1 MFIAVRMSECRRSVI
16 VTVLLTEARMAVRKY
31 SPGSRRFRTVSD
43 LVAQK
48 DLASAGILLPAPT
61 LTSGK
66 DLDKTVAVAYVS
78 VTRGMRE
85 LPMTDASKRFFY
97 GWWIVVA
104 AFLNLF
110 FAVGIVFYGFPVFY
124 PALAESLGFTRAQLT
139 QGFLL
144 GFVIV
149 GLPFGLVVGVVID
162 RLGAKRV
169 ILSGLGLVGTSLVLM
184 GFMSKLW
191 HYEVLCITEVLG
203 YVLAG
208 PIANQVL
215 VTRWFEA
222 RRGSAM
228 GYAYLGLGLGGV
240 VAPLLVN
247 YLIRNFGWRHSFEFL
262 GVLIMLVLIPVGIG
276 VTRSTPA
283 DLGLLPDGADHAV
296 VASHNGPATA
306 EAFEMKSAI
315 RSTNFWLILAGSTL
329 VVGAIGAVT
338 QHFILFVKDQGYS
351 TEIASRFFTGLLTAS
366 IGGRVLVG
374 YLADRFRKKN
384 TMALFYCVLSLSILL
399 LGVSH
404 RPAMIWGFVVLFGFS
419 MGADYMLIPLVTAE
433 CFGTASLGKIL
444 ALIIMGYS
452 LGQWGAPWIT
462 GRIFDARHSYELA
475 WNTIALTGLV
485 GAAAIFAVSPRS
497 DKKPS

>member
-1 MFIAVRMSECRRSVI
+1 
-16 VTVLLTEARMAVRKY
+16 
-31 SPGSRRFRTVSD
+31 
-43 LVAQK
+43 
-48 DLASAGILLPAPT
+48 
-61 LTSGK
+61 
-66 DLDKTVAVAYVS
+66 
-78 VTRGMRE
+78 MRE
-85 LPMTDASKRFFY
+85 LPMTDGSKRIFY
-97 GWWIVVA
+97 GWWIIVA

-110 FAVGIVFYGFPVFY
+110 FAVGIIFYGFPVFY
-124 PALAESLGFTRAQLT
+124 PALVEALGFTRAQLT

-144 GFVIV
+144 GFLIV
-149 GLPFGLVVGVVID
+149 GLPFGLVAGAVID
-162 RLGAKRV
+162 RLGARGV
-169 ILSGLGLVGTSLVLM
+169 ILAGLGLVGTSLVLM
-184 GFMSKLW
+184 GFMGKLW

-262 GVLIMLVLIPVGIG
+262 GVLIMVVLIPVGIG

-283 DLGLLPDGADHAV
+283 DLGLLPDGADDAV
-296 VASHNGPATA
+296 AATQKGLAIATA
-306 EAFEMKSAI
+306 FEIKSAL
-315 RSTNFWLILAGSTL
+315 RSSNFWLILAGSTL

-351 TEIASRFFTGLLTAS
+351 TAMASRFFTGLLTAS
-366 IGGRVLVG
+366 LGGRVLVG

-384 TMALFYCVLSLSILL
+384 TMALFYGVLSLAILL

-452 LGQWGAPWIT
+452 LGQWGAPWIA
-462 GRIFDARHSYELA
+462 GMIFDARHSYELA
-475 WNTIALTGLV
+475 WNTIAVAGLL

-497 DKKPS
+497 DKKPPS

>member
-1 MFIAVRMSECRRSVI
+1 MTHASSARS
-16 VTVLLTEARMAVRKY
+16 
-31 SPGSRRFRTVSD
+31 
-43 LVAQK
+43 
-48 DLASAGILLPAPT
+48 
-61 LTSGK
+61 
-66 DLDKTVAVAYVS
+66 
-78 VTRGMRE
+78 
-85 LPMTDASKRFFY
+85 FY

-110 FAVGIVFYGFPVFY
+110 FAVGIIFYGFPVFY

-144 GFVIV
+144 GFLIV
-149 GLPFGLVVGVVID
+149 GLPFGLVAGVVID
-162 RLGAKRV
+162 RLGARAV

-184 GFMSKLW
+184 GFMTKLW
-191 HYEVLCITEVLG
+191 HYELLCITEVLG

-222 RRGSAM
+222 HRGRAM

-247 YLIRNFGWRHSFEFL
+247 YLIRNFGWRHSLEFL
-262 GVLIMLVLIPVGIG
+262 GALIMLVLIPVGIG
-276 VTRSTPA
+276 VTRSAPA
-283 DLGLLPDGADHAV
+283 DLGLLPDGAKHSAV
-296 VASHNGPATA
+296 AAVATKDPPATVG
-306 EAFEMKSAI
+306 AFETKTAI

-338 QHFILFVKDQGYS
+338 QHFILFAKDQGYS
-351 TEIASRFFTGLLTAS
+351 TAMASRFFTGLLTAS
-366 IGGRVLVG
+366 LGGRVLVG
-374 YLADRFRKKN
+374 YVADRFRKKN

-433 CFGTASLGKIL
+433 CLGTASLGKIL
-444 ALIIMGYS
+444 SLIIMGYS
-452 LGQWGAPWIT
+452 LGQWGAPWIA

-475 WNTIALTGLV
+475 WNIIAVAGLV

-497 DKKPS
+497 DKKVDS